1 MKANRTLYISLVF
14 LILVLSCIFRL
25 YGLDRLSLWSDELW
39 VVMESTRGSV
49 WQMLG
54 WVYHNDNHPPGY
66 YLLLRYT
73 QFIFGSSDYA
83 IRFPSAIAGIALV
96 GATFVAGRKH
106 FSLPA
111 AVIASALV
119 AGSYQAIYYSQE
131 ARPNIFMAL
140 FALLAFHYFRAVI
153 LEGDDSRK
161 NYLLFWVSAAL
172 SCYFHYSGLVFC
184 ACLGVV
190 YLIVALTERN
200 KKTTAAGIKLFLPL
214 AIFYLPWI
222 SGTLHDLVNS
232 PPELWQRTPDTN
244 TLKTTVWF
252 LFGPDDVQVFFYL
265 AVLLIT
271 VVILFIKKDNYSLI
285 LYTLAMIF
293 LPVALF
299 FIKSVFSQDAYN
311 HRHFLYAIPLMALL
325 AGYLIH
331 EVINWC
337 PQRYQTA
344 VVVAVTLF
352 IIGYQFFENVSG
364 GLYTANH
371 FKEEYREGAQVVAND
386 NEFLQGSNHAIISNS
401 YFFDHYL
408 NRFTANKHQ
417 SDFIYDRP
425 GKFAELQLF
434 LETHHTAV
442 FYYLETPLIPAAN
455 KMITDEDRS
464 LSESYRPLCRTR
476 FGRVQVFKFSID
488 NNAVKEN
495 LSNLPDCRPGSP

>member
-1 MKANRTLYISLVF
+1 
-14 LILVLSCIFRL
+14 
-25 YGLDRLSLWSDELW
+25 
-39 VVMESTRGSV
+39 
-49 WQMLG
+49 MLG

-83 IRFPSAIAGIALV
+83 IRLPSAVAGIALV

-106 FSLPA
+106 FSLQA
-111 AVIASALV
+111 ALIASALV
-119 AGSYQAIYYSQE
+119 AGSWQAIYYSQE

-161 NYLLFWVSAAL
+161 NYLLFWVSATL
-172 SCYFHYSGLVFC
+172 SSYFHYSGLVFC
-184 ACLGVV
+184 ACLGFVF
-190 YLIVALTERN
+190 LIVAIVRKN
-200 KKTTAAGIKLFLPL
+200 KKTITAGTKLFLPL
-214 AIFYLPWI
+214 ALAYLPWI

-252 LFGPDDVQVFFYL
+252 LFGPDDAQVFFYL
-265 AVLLIT
+265 VVLLIT
-271 VVILFIKKDNYSLI
+271 VIITFIKKNKYALI

-293 LPVALF
+293 FPVALF

-331 EVINWC
+331 EAIYLC

-344 VVVAVTLF
+344 VFIVVILF
-352 IIGYQFFENVSG
+352 IMGYQFVENISS

-371 FKEEYREGAQVVAND
+371 FKEEYREGAQVVASD
-386 NEFLQGSNHAIISNS
+386 KDFLQGSEHAIISSS

-408 NRFTANKHQ
+408 NRFTENQRQ
-417 SDFIYDRP
+417 SDFIYDQES
-425 GKFAELQLF
+425 KMKALQEF
-434 LETHHTAV
+434 LSSGHVKE

-455 KMITDEDRS
+455 RMITPEDGV
-464 LSESYRPLCRTR
+464 LFESYQPLCRTR
-476 FGRVQVFKFSID
+476 FARVQVFKFSI
-488 NNAVKEN
+488 EN
-495 LSNLPDCRPGSP
+495 PASKFNISNSDISRLPACH